1 MKFLK
6 LRTSFLNKCLIDG
19 KKYNSIY
26 ILNNIFYFL
35 NLKNKNNYKIFINF
49 FFIIEPLFFIEK
61 KVYMTQLMKY
71 ISFLPEKKRI
81 HTILNILLNS
91 SDKIKLSKT
100 NTFSYYLSQEIYNSL
115 FQNSSVYTSYK
126 CLNENF
132 LKLKNDSHYKWF

>member
-19 KKYNSIY
+19 KKYNSFF

-35 NLKNKNNYKIFINF
+35 NLKNKNNYKNFINF

-61 KVYMTQLMKY
+61 KVYLSQLTKY
-71 ISFLPEKKRI
+71 VSFLPEKKKI
-81 HTILNILLNS
+81 YTILNILLNS
-91 SDKIKLSKT
+91 LNNIKLSKT

-115 FQNSSVYTSYK
+115 FQNSSVYTTCKS
-126 CLNENF
+126 LNENF
-132 LKLKNDSHYKWF
+132 LKLRNDSHYKWF